1 MAENGSPSKDIN
13 RDEATFLVEVIKNMD
28 EQRSVDLAKVAEA
41 LGYTSVGSVANR
53 FRLLKKKYDL
63 KLSGRQ
69 GSLKSAA
76 AAASGESATIDNPAA
91 NDENQV
97 DSSVAPASATPSPA
111 KPGRRPRA
119 ANPRPRK
126 GAKASTNNPIPAT
139 KGMGDGTTTAAT
151 TSPPTPN
158 VNVAGKTANLPTHG
172 YPEAPGIHPALLLA
186 VEIALWERE
195 REKQAQ
201 AAKVNVSQAPSAN
214 DEEAAKDEVDDD
226 A

>member
-1 MAENGSPSKDIN
+1 M
-13 RDEATFLVEVIKNMD
+13 
-28 EQRSVDLAKVAEA
+28 
-41 LGYTSVGSVANR
+41 ANR

-69 GSLKSAA
+69 GPLKSSATAA
-76 AAASGESATIDNPAA
+76 DAASGESTTTTDNNAPAD
-91 NDENQV
+91 DENQV
-97 DSSVAPASATPSPA
+97 DSSAAAPASATPSPA

-126 GAKASTNNPIPAT
+126 GAKPSTDKPIPAT
-139 KGMGDGTTTAAT
+139 KGMDTTA
-151 TSPPTPN
+151 TPAAQ
-158 VNVAGKTANLPTHG
+158 VKVAGKTANLPAHR
-172 YPEAPGIHPALLLA
+172 YPEHPGIHPALLLA

-195 REKQAQ
+195 REKQARA

-214 DEEAAKDEVDDD
+214 DDKDEVDDD